1 MITKTISELTE
12 PAIRRGIKTVGIGKK
27 GSKPLDPE
35 LIAEILR
42 DLQEGNVSSLAQG
55 AFFAALV
62 LKGITKEER
71 ELEKAFTTGILRD
84 PQRLVEV
91 LAFDAPE
98 FVKKICVEFFQGKT
112 IDRERA
118 YRLGKFLL

>member
-1 MITKTISELTE
+1 MIIMMMTKTISELTE

-42 DLQEGNVSSLAQG
+42 DLQEGNVSPLAQG

-62 LKGITKEER
+62 LKGIT
-71 ELEKAFTTGILRD
+71 
-84 PQRLVEV
+84 
-91 LAFDAPE
+91 
-98 FVKKICVEFFQGKT
+98 
-112 IDRERA
+112 
-118 YRLGKFLL
+118 